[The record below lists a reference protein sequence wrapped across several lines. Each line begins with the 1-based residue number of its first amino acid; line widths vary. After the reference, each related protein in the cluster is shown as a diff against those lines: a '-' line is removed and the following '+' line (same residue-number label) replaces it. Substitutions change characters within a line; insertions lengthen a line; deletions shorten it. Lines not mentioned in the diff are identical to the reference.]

1 MERIAQDMA
10 GIRAG
15 WEGMLGRVRAGSSL
29 ELMLNE
35 MQALPVFSV
44 ETMVRATG
52 RTKQAVGLA
61 VSRLLEAGIIRQT
74 NQGKRSR
81 VFEAPDVL
89 EEFAIVERR
98 LASPARDTSVEPN
111 EASLEAIRETEE
123 IFADNGGGR
132 FGSVEELVQEL
143 ES

>member
-81 VFEAPDVL
+81 VFEASDVL

-98 LASPARDTSVEPN
+98 LASPARDTSVEPP
-111 EASLEAIRETEE
+111 SRRVP
-123 IFADNGGGR
+123 DR
-132 FGSVEELVQEL
+132 PR
-143 ES
+143 